1 MAYNVLGS
9 YALSRAAQNPDLA
22 VVAPQDYTL
31 VLSRAAMIPKDAASP
46 QDGAALVDFLLSAPG
61 RVALQDSNLIIETLA
76 DEDDLVV
83 RQIPLSPVLL
93 LGLDREKRA

>member
-1 MAYNVLGS
+1 
-9 YALSRAAQNPDLA
+9 
-22 VVAPQDYTL
+22 
-31 VLSRAAMIPKDAASP
+31 
-46 QDGAALVDFLLSAPG
+46 VDFLLSAPG

-93 LGLDREKRA
+93 LGLDREKRARFLDRWHATFPPG